1 MRASCRSELQSSDP
15 GRGFLGLVL
24 DDYGTTWRKKVLL
37 IAASRYML
45 DLFPTRHFRRQCD
58 GRDEAAESSELQLS
72 SGDE

>member
-1 MRASCRSELQSSDP
+1 MQSSDP

-45 DLFPTRHFRRQCD
+45 DLFTGISED
-58 GRDEAAESSELQLS
+58 SVMAETKLQKALCFSYLLEMSSL
-72 SGDE
+72 DV